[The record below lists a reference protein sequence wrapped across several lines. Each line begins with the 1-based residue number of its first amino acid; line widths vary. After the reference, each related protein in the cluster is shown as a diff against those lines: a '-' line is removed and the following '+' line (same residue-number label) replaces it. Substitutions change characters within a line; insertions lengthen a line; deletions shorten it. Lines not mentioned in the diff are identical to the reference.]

1 MKTML
6 KALKNRFFGETVN
19 KYPRYILFGVLIFF
33 GLYLSSQYNYLFFHS
48 IAEVFSI
55 LIAFSIFIIAWNS
68 RLLINN
74 NYLLF
79 IGIAF
84 LFVGCTD
91 FLHTLSYRGMAIF
104 DQRGSNIPTQLWI
117 AARYMQSISFFI
129 APLFFRRNLKAGI
142 IFCVYMLAFF
152 LLILSIFYWK
162 VFPACFV
169 EGTGLTTF
177 KKISEYIISFILL
190 ASVALLLR
198 HRDKFDRV
206 VFQWVIWSIFLTI
219 ASELAFTFY
228 IDAYGLSNLVG
239 HYLKIIAFWFL
250 YKALVETGL
259 NRPYNL
265 IFRDLKQSEEK
276 YRSLFANMINGFAR
290 HKVLFDREGKPVDYV
305 FLEVN
310 SAFEKITGLNG
321 EDLIGKRVTEVLPGI
336 EKDSAGWIEKYGRV
350 ALTGES
356 IRFENYSKPLKRWYG
371 VLAYST
377 EKGYFVSIFEDI
389 TERKLAEEAMKEAR
403 DKLEVSVQERTA
415 ELSMAME
422 QLERSN
428 RELREFAF
436 VASHDLQEPLRKI
449 RTFGDLLL
457 SKCADSLSET
467 GRDYVDRMQKASL
480 RMKRLIDSL
489 LTYSRVSTKET
500 PFSLVDLNKAVK
512 EALANLEIR
521 IEETKASV
529 ELDALPIIEA
539 DGSQMIQLFQ
549 NLIGNALK
557 FHRKGDQ
564 PRIRIY
570 AHPVDSKRSSNSR
583 SYNIF
588 VEDKGIGFEE
598 KYLDRIFTPFQR
610 LHERGVYDGVGMGLA
625 ICNRIVEQHN
635 GRIAGKSAVNRG
647 STFIVTL
654 PERQGKK

>member
-1 MKTML
+1 MVKD
-6 KALKNRFFGETVN
+6 RFFRETMN

-33 GLYLSSQYNYLFFHS
+33 GLYLSSLYNYLLFHS
-48 IAEVFSI
+48 IAEIFSI
-55 LIAFSIFIIAWNS
+55 LIAFIIFTIAWNS
-68 RLLINN
+68 RQLINN

-79 IGIAF
+79 LGIAF

-91 FLHTLSYRGMAIF
+91 FLHTMSYRGMAIF
-104 DQRGSNIPTQLWI
+104 AERGTDVPTQLWI
-117 AARYMQSISFFI
+117 AARYMQGISFFI
-129 APLFFRRNLKAGI
+129 APLFFRRHLKAGI
-142 IFCVYMLAFF
+142 IFLAYMMVFF
-152 LLILSIFYWK
+152 LLILSVFYWK

-169 EGTGLTTF
+169 DGAGLTPF

-190 ASVALLLR
+190 ASIALLLR
-198 HRDKFDRV
+198 HREKFDRV
-206 VFQWVIWSIFLTI
+206 VLQWVIWSIFLTI

-239 HYLKIIAFWFL
+239 HYLKIVAFWFL

-259 NRPYNL
+259 NKPYNL

-276 YRSLFANMINGFAR
+276 YRSLFTNMINGFAR
-290 HKVLFDREGKPVDYV
+290 HKVLFDPEGKPVDYV

-310 SAFEKITGLNG
+310 RAFERLTGLSR
-321 EDLIGKRVTEVLPGI
+321 EDLIGKRVTEVIPGI
-336 EKDSAGWIEKYGRV
+336 EKDSAGWIERYVRV
-350 ALTGES
+350 AMTGES
-356 IRFENYSKPLKRWYG
+356 VRFENYSESLERWYA

-389 TERKLAEEAMKEAR
+389 TERKLAEEAMREAR
-403 DKLEVSVQERTA
+403 DKLEIRVEERTA
-415 ELSMAME
+415 ELSRAME
-422 QLERSN
+422 QLENSN

-449 RTFGDLLL
+449 RTFGDLLSL
-457 SKCADSLSET
+457 KCGDSLSET
-467 GRDYVDRMQKASL
+467 GRDYVDRMQKASI

-500 PFSLVDLNKAVK
+500 PFSPVDLNKAAK

-529 ELDALPIIEA
+529 ELSDLPVIEA
-539 DGSQMIQLFQ
+539 DGFQMIQLFQ

-557 FHRKGDQ
+557 FYRKDD
-564 PRIRIY
+564 PPHIRIY
-570 AHPVDSKRSSNSR
+570 AQPIDTRGSSNSR
-583 SYNIF
+583 SYQIC

-598 KYLDRIFTPFQR
+598 KYLDRIFAPFQR
-610 LHERGVYDGVGMGLA
+610 VHGRGVYEGVGMGLA
-625 ICNRIVEQHN
+625 ICKRIVEQHN
-635 GRIAGKSAVNRG
+635 GRITGKSAVNRG

-654 PERQGKK
+654 PERQGKR